1 MEITN
6 KIELEE
12 AKEKLERLVDVHQ
25 YNQMLAGSSKIP
37 IDPEIMWLSRTI
49 KEYEEKA
56 VEEQYNYGGSTLF

>member
-37 IDPEIMWLSRTI
+37 IDPKIMWLSRAI

>member
-37 IDPEIMWLSRTI
+37 IDPEIMWLSRAI